1 MTRDTGLLKEQ
12 KDAPVNASMSQSFF
26 SSAVLDH
33 LWRAKKKAPLQ
44 YRLSLPEREAQ
55 NLVVCKNR
63 DHGTFLPGTKVK
75 KKSFV
80 CVMDF
85 ILTQLGG
92 FNSDT
97 LAPFRSPLCP

>member
-1 MTRDTGLLKEQ
+1 MLQDKDSSKIKVLTGLLKEQ

-26 SSAVLDH
+26 SGAVLDH

-44 YRLSLPEREAQ
+44 YRLSFPEREAQ

-80 CVMDF
+80 CH
-85 ILTQLGG
+85 G
-92 FNSDT
+92 FYSDT
-97 LAPFRSPLCP
+97 TLWVQQ